1 MTVKTVAGVIK
12 DAGNIAESTCSIKL
26 DPVVS
31 LGDTYKG
38 AEYIETC
45 DSSGNYSMTVPVG
58 NYNVSISYDGGAK
71 YTRLGA
77 IQVVD
82 DTPSPTTLAI
92 LLGNVQI
99 PTNAQLLTAQNYSS
113 SAAASASSAASDAA
127 ALNAHNLTGTEVAI
141 GSGTG
146 TEQGFKAVAV
156 GYNAGETTQGVG
168 TVAVGYYAGNS
179 NQQLQA
185 VAVGYTA
192 GNTD

>member
-1 MTVKTVAGVIK
+1 MTAKTVAGVIK

-45 DSSGNYSMTVPVG
+45 NSSGNYSMTVPVG

-99 PTNAQLLTAQNYSS
+99 PTNAQGDRPLNLLEFFSHGGGANNPS
-113 SAAASASSAASDAA
+113 
-127 ALNAHNLTGTEVAI
+127 
-141 GSGTG
+141 
-146 TEQGFKAVAV
+146 
-156 GYNAGETTQGVG
+156 
-168 TVAVGYYAGNS
+168 
-179 NQQLQA
+179 LQTFDSQRR
-185 VAVGYTA
+185 VPQRSPE
-192 GNTD
+192 